1 MPKVRSRVDAL
12 RATACHLAMAK
23 GLSHVAADAEFDRLH
38 QEAWRFRRSLDR
50 LLSTLD
56 HILTFEGWTPS
67 RVADPSEATRFSPAP
82 DADAATLRDLVCTAL
97 TEQMRSPADAA
108 VFAEAFQDPQDLG

>member
-1 MPKVRSRVDAL
+1 MPKVRRRVDAL

-23 GLSHVAADAEFDRLH
+23 GLSHAAADADFERLQ
-38 QEAWRFRRSLDR
+38 QETWLFRQSLDR

-56 HILTFEGWTPS
+56 HILTFEGWSAS
-67 RVADPSEATRFSPAP
+67 RAAEPREATRFLPAP
-82 DADAATLRDLVCTAL
+82 DADAATLRDLVCSAL

-108 VFAEAFQDPQDLG
+108 VFAEAFQNPQDLG